1 MFEYYVVCEFCGTR
15 NRLNLSESGQ
25 IEPVCGNCKNRLS
38 LAEVEEVI
46 SPANLV
52 VIGKI
57 TEFQRPEASSDEG
70 CGCGCLPIALIM
82 ILLAVLSSG
91 EKKLEQSPQVQQKR
105 IEELKKAEV
114 ETVGSA
120 RPAMPAM
127 PAMPEAVE
135 DNNRIIKDIK
145 EVISQKRKEKAWR
158 KLKES
163 EKAQAWNLVFQKSW
177 EMKVSAPV
185 FWQELGDL
193 IVQDFSQPPRVSF
206 VKASKKNARCLF
218 SIETSD
224 PDSFFYV
231 KLKTL
236 SGEDAIRI
244 FFKGSHFETK
254 VPPGVYKF
262 TYVTGKKWYGPV
274 FLFGP
279 DRNFFGSTDYL
290 HFTVNEEGEGTRY
303 GGMQIEL
310 IKQLHGNFKTRPID
324 EASF

>member
-52 VIGKI
+52 VIGKVYHN
-57 TEFQRPEASSDEG
+57 QSSKASSDEG
-70 CGCGCLPIALIM
+70 CGYGCLAIPVIIFL
-82 ILLAVLSSG
+82 LLAFSSG
-91 EKKLEQSPQVQQKR
+91 EKNIGQSPQVQQKR
-105 IEELKKAEV
+105 IEELKQAEV

-120 RPAMPAM
+120 QPAV
-127 PAMPEAVE
+127 PEAVE
-135 DNNRIIKDIK
+135 DNNSIIKDIK
-145 EVISQKRKEKAWR
+145 EVISQKRKEKGWR

-163 EKAQAWNLVFQKSW
+163 EKAQVWSGIYQKCQ
-177 EMKVSAPV
+177 EMKVPAPV

-193 IVQDFSQPPRVSF
+193 ITQDFSQPSRVSF
-206 VKASKKNARCLF
+206 VKASKKNACCPF
-218 SIETSD
+218 SITTSD
-224 PDSFFYV
+224 PESYFYV
-231 KLKTL
+231 KLQTL

-244 FFKGSHFETK
+244 FFRGSHFETK
-254 VPPGVYKF
+254 VPPGVYVFK
-262 TYVTGKKWYGPV
+262 YCLGKKWYGPV

-279 DRNFFGSTDYL
+279 DRNFFGSTDHL
-290 HFTVNEEGEGTRY
+290 RFTVDEEEEGTRY
-303 GGMQIEL
+303 GGMKIEL
-310 IKQLHGNFKTRPID
+310 IKQINGNFQTESID

>member
-52 VIGKI
+52 VIGKV
-57 TEFQRPEASSDEG
+57 TEFQPPKASSDEG
-70 CGCGCLPIALIM
+70 CGYGCLAVALIM
-82 ILLAVLSSG
+82 ILMTVLSSG
-91 EKKLEQSPQVQQKR
+91 DKKLEQSPQVQQKR

-114 ETVGSA
+114 ETVGIA
-120 RPAMPAM
+120 QPAVT
-127 PAMPEAVE
+127 EAVE
-135 DNNRIIKDIK
+135 DNNSIIKDIK
-145 EVISQKRKEKAWR
+145 EVISQKRKEKGWR

-163 EKAQAWNLVFQKSW
+163 EKAQSWSLIQQKCQ

-193 IVQDFSQPPRVSF
+193 IAQDFSHPARISF
-206 VKASKKNARCLF
+206 VKASKKNAHCPF
-218 SIETSD
+218 SIKTSD
-224 PDSFFYV
+224 PDGFFYV

-244 FFKGSHFETK
+244 FFKGSYFETK
-254 VPPGVYKF
+254 VPPGVYIF
-262 TYVTGKKWYGPV
+262 EYCLGKKWYGPV

-290 HFTVNEEGEGTRY
+290 HFTVDEEEEGTRY

-310 IKQLHGNFKTRPID
+310 FKQINGNFQTRPID

>member
-52 VIGKI
+52 VIGKVYHN
-57 TEFQRPEASSDEG
+57 QSCKASSDEG
-70 CGCGCLPIALIM
+70 CGYGCLAIPVIIFL
-82 ILLAVLSSG
+82 LLAFSSG
-91 EKKLEQSPQVQQKR
+91 EKNIGQSPQVQQKR
-105 IEELKKAEV
+105 IEELKQAEV

-120 RPAMPAM
+120 QSAV
-127 PAMPEAVE
+127 PEAVE
-135 DNNRIIKDIK
+135 DNNSIIKDIK
-145 EVISQKRKEKAWR
+145 EVISMKRKEKGWR

-163 EKAQAWNLVFQKSW
+163 EKAQAWSLIYQKCQ
-177 EMKVSAPV
+177 EMNVSIPV

-193 IVQDFSQPPRVSF
+193 IVQDFSQPARVSF
-206 VKASKKNARCLF
+206 VKASKKNARCPF
-218 SIETSD
+218 SIKTSD

-236 SGEDAIRI
+236 IGEDAIRI

-262 TYVTGKKWYGPV
+262 EYCLGKKWYGPV

-279 DRNFFGSTDYL
+279 DRKFFGSTDYL
-290 HFTVNEEGEGTRY
+290 HFTVDEEDEGTRY

-310 IKQLHGNFKTRPID
+310 IKQIHGNFQTIPID

>member
-1 MFEYYVVCEFCGTR
+1 MRMFEYYVVCEFCGTR
-15 NRLNLSESGQ
+15 NRLNLSESGE

-57 TEFQRPEASSDEG
+57 TEFQPPTASSDEG
-70 CGCGCLPIALIM
+70 CGWGCLAVAAIM
-82 ILLAVLSSG
+82 TLLAVLSSG
-91 EKKLEQSPQVQQKR
+91 DKNLGQSPQVQQKR
-105 IEELKKAEV
+105 IEEVKKAEV
-114 ETVGSA
+114 ETIGSA
-120 RPAMPAM
+120 QPAT
-127 PAMPEAVE
+127 PEAVKD
-135 DNNRIIKDIK
+135 DNSIIKDIK
-145 EVISQKRKEKAWR
+145 EVISKKRKEKGWR

-163 EKAQAWNLVFQKSW
+163 EKAQAWSGIYQKCQ
-177 EMKVSAPV
+177 EMKVSAPL

-193 IVQDFSQPPRVSF
+193 IAPDFSQPPRASF
-206 VKASKKNARCLF
+206 VKASKKNAHCPF
-218 SIETSD
+218 SIKTSD

-231 KLKTL
+231 KLKKL
-236 SGEDAIRI
+236 SGEDAIRF

-254 VPPGVYKF
+254 VPPGVYIF
-262 TYVTGKKWYGPV
+262 EYCLGKKWYGPV

-290 HFTVNEEGEGTRY
+290 NFTVDEEEEGTRY

-310 IKQLHGNFKTRPID
+310 IKQIHGNFQTRPID
-324 EASF
+324 EESF